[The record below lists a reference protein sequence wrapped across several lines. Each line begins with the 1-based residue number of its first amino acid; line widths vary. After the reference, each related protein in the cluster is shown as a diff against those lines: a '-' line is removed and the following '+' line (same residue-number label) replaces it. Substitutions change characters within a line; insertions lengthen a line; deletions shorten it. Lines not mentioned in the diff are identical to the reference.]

1 MAHRIFIDG
10 AAGTTGLEIR
20 QRLAARSDL
29 SLIALANSERKDPAA
44 RARALN
50 EADLV
55 VLCLP
60 DEAARESVALIENP
74 DVRVIDAST
83 AHRTAPGWTYGFAEL
98 EKDQR
103 EKIAA
108 SKRVSNPGCWATGF
122 IALVRPLVR
131 AGVLPPDFPL
141 TTNGVSGYSGGGKA
155 MIAEFENRQAP
166 EYTETVVRNY
176 ALTLAHKHLPEM
188 KAHTGLAHPPVM
200 APFVGR
206 FYRGMLV
213 EVPLALWALP
223 GKPAT
228 LDIQGVLEEAY
239 EEAALVEV
247 ARFGMLPDKALIEK
261 FRGQMA
267 ELGAGA
273 KDTPHVVL
281 HHSEALPGSLDA
293 EALKLTNAMKLY
305 VFGNDKY
312 GQVRLVALFD
322 NLGKGAGGAAVQN
335 LNLMLGL
342 PETAGLL

>member
-1 MAHRIFIDG
+1 MAHSIFIDG

-20 QRLAARSDL
+20 QRLAARDDL
-29 SLIALANSERKDPAA
+29 SLIALADHERKDPAA

-60 DEAARESVALIENP
+60 DDAARQAVALIENP
-74 DVRVIDAST
+74 AVRVIDAST

-103 EKIAA
+103 EKIAV
-108 SKRVSNPGCWATGF
+108 SKRVSNPGCWATAF

-131 AGVLPPDFPL
+131 AGVIPPDFPVS
-141 TTNGVSGYSGGGKA
+141 TSGVSGYSGGGKS
-155 MIAEFENRQAP
+155 MIAEFENTQAAN
-166 EYTETVVRNY
+166 YTRTVVRNY
-176 ALTLAHKHLPEM
+176 ALTLSHKHMPEM
-188 KAHTGLAHPPVM
+188 QVHTGLVHPPVF
-200 APFVGR
+200 APMVGR

-223 GKPAT
+223 GKPVT
-228 LDIQGVLEEAY
+228 IDIHTVLAEAY
-239 EEAALVEV
+239 RSAQLVEV
-247 ARFGMLPDKALIEK
+247 ANFGLLPDKATLETMVA
-261 FRGQMA
+261 QMPDVQP
-267 ELGAGA
+267 LVGFGGL
-273 KDTPHVVL
+273 DTAP
-281 HHSEALPGSLDA
+281 SALDA
-293 EALKLTNAMKLY
+293 ETLKGTNAMKLF

-312 GQVRLVALFD
+312 GQVRLVALLD

-342 PETAGLL
+342 PETTGLL